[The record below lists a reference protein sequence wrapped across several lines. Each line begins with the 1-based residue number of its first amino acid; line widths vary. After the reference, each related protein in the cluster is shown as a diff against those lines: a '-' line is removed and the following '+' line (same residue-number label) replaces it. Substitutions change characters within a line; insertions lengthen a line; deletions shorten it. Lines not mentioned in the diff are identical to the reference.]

1 MPLDFSGGR
10 WTAKLDTTSLAAG
23 CNTVTATLD
32 GHAAGSFTLD
42 LKGTDPAPDQRPRRQ
57 AAQGQAKEVARRGG
71 SSSGPAA
78 HSGHGRTGSGGSIA
92 S

>member
-10 WTAKLDTTSLAAG
+10 WTAKLDTASLAAG

-42 LKGTDPAPDQRPRRQ
+42 LKGTDPAPTN
-57 AAQGQAKEVARRGG
+57 
-71 SSSGPAA
+71 GP
-78 HSGHGRTGSGGSIA
+78 GDKPPKDKPKK
-92 S
+92 